1 MPPTSSDDVNLAV
14 TVRTPAADFT
24 SLGSFGTAQQW
35 GEGVVTAM
43 DRSYLLK
50 RRSKTGSG
58 LFGKGE
64 EAVTVAKLLEVKESK
79 GQYIVKYTVER
90 EGSPKRVVVSA
101 VSMGVTPRGLRRF
114 FTVNGSCT
122 AETEAEFGDVLM
134 TAVATFQ
141 PPTE

>member
-1 MPPTSSDDVNLAV
+1 M
-14 TVRTPAADFT
+14 
-24 SLGSFGTAQQW
+24 
-35 GEGVVTAM
+35 
-43 DRSYLLK
+43 
-50 RRSKTGSG
+50 
-58 LFGKGE
+58 
-64 EAVTVAKLLEVKESK
+64 LEVKESK